1 MTNQNQKRGRAI
13 CLFLVIINLTKSK
26 KIMLSW
32 EVIMNGGIK
41 KAKRYLPLYLMFLP
55 GGLYLLINN
64 YIPMAGIV
72 VAFKQYNVRDGLF
85 GSSWIGLKNFK
96 FLFAT
101 PDAFIITRNTILY
114 NLVFIVLNTVLGI
127 IFAMFICD
135 AINKKLKKMYQSA
148 ILFPYLMSAVILGYI
163 VFAYCSQSNGILNNT
178 ILPAL
183 GIDPVSWYSDARVWP
198 VILIFVNTWKGVGYG
213 CLIYIS
219 AINGI
224 DPSLYEAA
232 SLDGATKWQQIKA
245 ITLPSLVP
253 TIITLTLMSI
263 GRIFYSDFGL
273 FYQVPR
279 NSGAV
284 YATTNVIDTY
294 VYRGLMEQSNIGMS
308 AAAGFYQSIIGFVL
322 VIVANWVVR
331 KISEE
336 NALF

>member
-1 MTNQNQKRGRAI
+1 MKGKGRLKR
-13 CLFLVIINLTKSK
+13 N
-26 KIMLSW
+26 
-32 EVIMNGGIK
+32 
-41 KAKRYLPLYLMFLP
+41 LPLYLMFLP
-55 GGLYLLINN
+55 GALYLLINN
-64 YIPMAGIV
+64 YIPMGGLI
-72 VAFKQYNVRDGLF
+72 VAFKQYNVRNGLF
-85 GSSWIGLKNFK
+85 GSKWIGLKNFK

-114 NLVFIVLNTVLGI
+114 NVAFIIINTVLGI
-127 IFAMFICD
+127 VFAIFICD
-135 AINKKLKKMYQSA
+135 AISKKLKKVYQSA

-163 VFAYCSQSNGILNNT
+163 VFAFCSQSNGILNKS

-183 GIDPVSWYSDARVWP
+183 GLNTVNWYSEAKYWP
-198 VILIFVNTWKGVGYG
+198 FILIFTNTWKGVGYG

-224 DPSLYEAA
+224 DQGLYEAA
-232 SLDGATKWQQIKA
+232 SLDGATKWQQIKH
-245 ITLPSLVP
+245 ITLPELVP

-279 NSGAV
+279 NSGAISS
-284 YATTNVIDTY
+284 ATNVIDTY

-308 AAAGFYQSIIGFVL
+308 AAAGFYQSIVGFILVL
-322 VIVANWVVR
+322 AANLIVR
-331 KISEE
+331 KVSEE

>member
-1 MTNQNQKRGRAI
+1 MKGKGRLKR
-13 CLFLVIINLTKSK
+13 N
-26 KIMLSW
+26 
-32 EVIMNGGIK
+32 
-41 KAKRYLPLYLMFLP
+41 LPLYLMFLP
-55 GGLYLLINN
+55 GALYLLINN
-64 YIPMAGIV
+64 YIPMGGLI
-72 VAFKQYNVRDGLF
+72 VAFKQYNVRNGLF
-85 GSSWIGLKNFK
+85 GSKWIGLKNFK

-114 NLVFIVLNTVLGI
+114 NVAFIIINTVLGI
-127 IFAMFICD
+127 VFAIFICD
-135 AINKKLKKMYQSA
+135 AISKKLKKVYQSA

-163 VFAYCSQSNGILNNT
+163 VFAFCSQSNGILNKS

-183 GIDPVSWYSDARVWP
+183 GLNTVNWYSESKYWP
-198 VILIFVNTWKGVGYG
+198 FILIFTNTWKGVGYG

-224 DPSLYEAA
+224 DQGLYEAA
-232 SLDGATKWQQIKA
+232 SLDGATKWQQIKH
-245 ITLPSLVP
+245 ITLPELVP

-279 NSGAV
+279 NSGAI
-284 YATTNVIDTY
+284 YSATNVIDTY

-308 AAAGFYQSIIGFVL
+308 AAAGFYQSIVGFILVL
-322 VIVANWVVR
+322 AANLIVR
-331 KISEE
+331 KVSEE